1 MSMPVALLL
10 IVFVVLLLTG
20 VPIFVALGLSSIAY
34 ILVSPA
40 LSLTMV
46 VKTFAEGLNN
56 FTLLAIPFFILAGG
70 IMNESGMTTRMFKF
84 ARSLVGQFD
93 GGLAHVNILTSVLF
107 AGMSGSAIAD
117 AGGIGAMQ
125 ISAMEENG
133 FDTEFSVGITASS
146 SLIGPII
153 PPSIPMLVYAV
164 LASCSITQLFA
175 AGFVPGV
182 LMALALMIMVCIVSK
197 KRHYPKDTHF
207 SIRNVR
213 KTFIESFWGLLAIV
227 LLLGGIM
234 LGIFTATEGAAI
246 VAVYSL
252 FIGFFVYKGLN
263 GKKLLKIIYDSCETT
278 VTITII
284 LASSALFA
292 WILAYEGLPQKVASA
307 MLSITQNPTLICL
320 IIMLIML
327 VVGTFME
334 AGAAMTIL
342 IPVIL
347 PIIDSVGISRIHL
360 GVLVVLTLMIGL
372 LTPPVGLVLFVLA
385 KARKISVERVI
396 KGTIPFLIPLVIVAA
411 LVAVIPPISLTLPSI
426 IATL

>member
-1 MSMPVALLL
+1 MNVPVLLL
-10 IVFVVLLLTG
+10 LVVFVVLLLIG
-20 VPIFVALGLSSIAY
+20 VPISVSLGLSSIVY
-34 ILVSPA
+34 IWASPA

-46 VKTFAEGLNN
+46 VKTMIEGLNN

-117 AGGIGAMQ
+117 AGGIGAIQ

-175 AGFVPGV
+175 AGFIPGV

-197 KRHYPKDTHF
+197 KKNYPKDTHF
-207 SIRNVR
+207 SVRNVW
-213 KTFIESFWGLLAIV
+213 KTFVESFWGLLAIV

-246 VAVYSL
+246 VALYSL
-252 FIGFFVYKGLN
+252 IIGFFVYKGLN

-284 LASSALFA
+284 LASSALFS
-292 WILAYEGLPQKVASA
+292 WILAYEGLPQKAASII
-307 MLSITQNPTLICL
+307 LSITQKRTFICL
-320 IIMLIML
+320 IIMLLML
-327 VVGTFME
+327 IVGTFME

-385 KARKISVERVI
+385 KARKIPVERVI
-396 KGTIPFLIPLVIVAA
+396 KGTLPFLIPLVVVAV
-411 LVAVIPPISLTLPSI
+411 LVAVIPQISLTLPAI
-426 IATL
+426 ISSL